1 VIGTRAE
8 GCWGLP
14 RAPIGCILGE
24 SSLVCQLGVDQE
36 PRGFDQL
43 ALQAC
48 RAKRCGVS
56 VGAVDQ
62 KGQSIAELARI
73 VGADLAAEVAKPPS
87 YFPLIAAGNRGASM
101 LAARKFD
108 GEIDKGTAAKL
119 GARDLF
125 GDSRQQRID
134 LCPRRTIKP
143 ANCLAPQL
151 PETPV
156 LLLGEGS
163 D

>member
-1 VIGTRAE
+1 
-8 GCWGLP
+8 
-14 RAPIGCILGE
+14 
-24 SSLVCQLGVDQE
+24 LGVDQE

-48 RAKRCGVS
+48 RTKRCGVS
-56 VGAVDQ
+56 IGAVDQ

-73 VGADLAAEVAKPPS
+73 AGTDLAAEVSKAPL
-87 YFPLIAAGNRGASM
+87 YFPLIAASNRGASM
-101 LAARKFD
+101 LAAWKFG

-119 GARDLF
+119 GARNLF
-125 GDSRQQRID
+125 GDSREERID
-134 LCPRRTIKP
+134 LRPRRTIKP
-143 ANCLAPQL
+143 ANRLIPPL

-156 LLLGEGS
+156 LLLCEGG